1 MSCTPVEVTF
11 ADEGWVVN
19 STEIVLSSIFGIIV
33 GIFIALLCVRCFFRE
48 LAKARDQKSSN
59 VVMMEGST
67 NYKSSVM
74 PSLRNLENDKMPV
87 MNIKDESD
95 TSSQKT
101 KSRMGNSSDDE
112 EGSNKMENFDADSL
126 NQKINGDGL
135 IVALANTGR

>member
-1 MSCTPVEVTF
+1 MLMRFAHWLISIRRHTYQRMFRSFHYTSLFVRLQRVCACHYKTP
-11 ADEGWVVN
+11 
-19 STEIVLSSIFGIIV
+19 
-33 GIFIALLCVRCFFRE
+33 LCVISLKNPLCVISQLINQLILLGTLKR
-48 LAKARDQKSSN
+48 SSN
-59 VVMMEGST
+59 
-67 NYKSSVM
+67 
-74 PSLRNLENDKMPV
+74 MPV